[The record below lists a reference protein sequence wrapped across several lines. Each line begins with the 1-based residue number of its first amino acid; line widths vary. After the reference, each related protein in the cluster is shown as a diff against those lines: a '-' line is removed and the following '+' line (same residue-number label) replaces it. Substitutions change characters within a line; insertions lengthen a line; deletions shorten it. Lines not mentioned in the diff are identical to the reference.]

1 MNKDEFESIAN
12 EMQEDLDQ
20 TMEINSLEELSKS
33 TNNSEVEVDSLDS
46 SIEELDVPEEI
57 INDAIDDA
65 NLVFKTEIK
74 TEEKLKNEKPKKEK
88 LFIKLKNK
96 WKKLGGIEKAL
107 VILGILLVITVIVI
121 IIVFAIPDKQEGTKE
136 KEKEILEVDNYRYE
150 DGKLIFI
157 DKDKDI
163 GEYECTNKDKELC
176 EVAYYSDDDSYD
188 KTKVVDEKGESIPIR
203 SAIFNKRYVFV
214 KDVEHKSEKAV
225 LLYDIEEQKVIK
237 EGKSVRLYEKDFIV
251 MEDNDGKEGL
261 MNFKEDEM
269 KLSIPYEY
277 NKIHVISNTEEM
289 IAIVKKDNDYYLAN
303 LENRILTKSFN
314 EAIVGANKEH
324 LKTKNGTSYKVY
336 DYEGKETDLKGSDY
350 AYLLS
355 DYVLS
360 VKDNALYVFDYEGNR
375 YNLNGYRLHNSN
387 YNPTDVYVNRK
398 LSKTEKSFDVDGSAY
413 VMNLTIY
420 NNGEMENISV
430 NLGEGKISKNLM
442 YLNYFDGTLYFYDDT
457 KKENLIGVYTCNN
470 KNMIGEDSK
479 TLQTCRIAKESVYR
493 ETEANAREKGEFK
506 AGTIPV
512 FGKRYVFVQDGDTI
526 MLYDLKDSKTLA
538 TYSDVDTSS
547 YNGSSDDVIYSDAIT
562 IPYIAKS
569 KNSGYFGVAKISS
582 EGVTSVIGFS
592 HKSIKRLGDYF
603 VVEDDS
609 NYSLYNLNGEE
620 KTSKVPARIVDY
632 NGKHIKALK
641 DNQYYVYD
649 FDGKKVREN
658 EAYTYAEIYGD
669 YYAGIVQNTVH
680 VYDYEGNDYVENLDK
695 ETKDSLK
702 VQVKNFY
709 DDKAGSLSFK
719 VSKEGK
725 YFIVSIGTVSGDYEK
740 VTIPAT
746 LKTEEKPKD
755 DDKPIDNNTNGNSE
769 TNEGEGNE

>member
-1 MNKDEFESIAN
+1 MNKDEFDKIAN
-12 EMQEDLDQ
+12 EMQDDLEQ
-20 TMEINSLEELSKS
+20 TMEISSLEELSKA
-33 TNNSEVEVDSLDS
+33 TKISEEEVVDSPDS
-46 SIEELDVPEEI
+46 NIEELDVSDDI
-57 INDAIDDA
+57 INEAIDDA

-74 TEEKLKNEKPKKEK
+74 TEEKLKNEKPNKEK
-88 LFIKLKNK
+88 LFVKLKNK
-96 WKKLGGIEKAL
+96 WNKLGGIEKAL
-107 VILGILLVITVIVI
+107 VILGILLVITVLIMI
-121 IIVFAIPDKQEGTKE
+121 IIFAIPDKKESPKE

-150 DGKLIFI
+150 DGKLVFI
-157 DKDKDI
+157 DNGKDI

-176 EVAYYSDDDSYD
+176 EVAYYSNDDSYD

-214 KDVEHKSEKAV
+214 KDVEHKSENV
-225 LLYDIEEQKVIK
+225 VHLYDIEEQKVVK
-237 EGKSVRLYEKDFIV
+237 DGKTIRLYEKDYVV
-251 MEDNDGKEGL
+251 MVDNDDKEGL
-261 MNFKEDEM
+261 MVFNDDGM

-277 NKIHVISNTEEM
+277 NKIHVISNSEEM

-360 VKDNALYVFDYEGNR
+360 VKDNALYVFDYAGNR

-387 YNPTDVYVNRK
+387 YNPTDVYINRK
-398 LSKTEKSFDVDGSAY
+398 LSKTEKAFDVDGSAY

-420 NNGEMENISV
+420 NNGEMDNISI
-430 NLGEGKISKNLM
+430 NLGEGKISKDLM
-442 YLNYFDGTLYFYDDT
+442 YLNYFDGTLYFYEDA

-470 KNMIGEDSK
+470 KNLISEDTK
-479 TLQTCRIAKESVYR
+479 TLQTCRIAKESIFR
-493 ETEANAREKGEFK
+493 ETSANSKEVRDLKP
-506 AGTIPV
+506 GTIPI
-512 FGKRYVFVQDGDTI
+512 FGKRYVFVLDGDTI
-526 MLYDLKDSKTLA
+526 VLYDLKDTKTLA
-538 TYSDVDTSS
+538 TYSEVDTST
-547 YNGSSDDVIYSDAIT
+547 YNGSSDDVIISDAIT

-569 KNSGYFGVAKISS
+569 KNSGHFGVAKISS

-592 HKSIKRLGDYF
+592 HTSIKRLGDYY
-603 VVEDDS
+603 VVEGDNS
-609 NYSLYNLNGEE
+609 YSLYNLNGEE

-632 NGKHIKALK
+632 NGKHLKALK
-641 DNQYYVYD
+641 DDQYYVYD

-658 EAYTYAEIYGD
+658 EAYTYAEIYND

-680 VYDYEGNDYVENLDK
+680 VYDYEGNDYVDGLAK

-702 VQVKNFY
+702 VQVKNF
-709 DDKAGSLSFK
+709 DGEGTRSFK
-719 VSKEGK
+719 VSKDGK

-746 LKTEEKPKD
+746 LEKEEKPKENEEP
-755 DDKPIDNNTNGNSE
+755 KENNNGL
-769 TNEGEGNE
+769 NEGEE